1 MIKVPLES
9 SSRGGRSFA
18 GLELSFD
25 PRMVFS
31 AFPTLLNLHKGSRVA
46 APAAAPLEP
55 LCVHPHDVAAPQT

>member
-25 PRMVFS
+25 PRTVFS
-31 AFPTLLNLHKGSRVA
+31 ALTTLLNLQLHRWLRQ
-46 APAAAPLEP
+46 PPAPLEP